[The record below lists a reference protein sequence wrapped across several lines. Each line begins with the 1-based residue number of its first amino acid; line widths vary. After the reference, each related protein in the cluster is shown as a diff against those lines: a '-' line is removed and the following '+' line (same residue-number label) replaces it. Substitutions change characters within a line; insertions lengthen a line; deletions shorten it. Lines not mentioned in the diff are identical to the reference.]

1 MHEPAMIFEQR
12 LVQGVNLPCLVGMRR
27 NTRKFRFMVVAKPSS
42 TILSF
47 TRHKHA
53 LLSDSAEIF
62 VCFTQQATVSKSQ
75 RRGTICIFLLFDRFT
90 GETTEKR

>member
-1 MHEPAMIFEQR
+1 MPRGNAAKHAQIPFHGRRETEQHD
-12 LVQGVNLPCLVGMRR
+12 M
-27 NTRKFRFMVVAKPSS
+27 
-42 TILSF
+42 SF